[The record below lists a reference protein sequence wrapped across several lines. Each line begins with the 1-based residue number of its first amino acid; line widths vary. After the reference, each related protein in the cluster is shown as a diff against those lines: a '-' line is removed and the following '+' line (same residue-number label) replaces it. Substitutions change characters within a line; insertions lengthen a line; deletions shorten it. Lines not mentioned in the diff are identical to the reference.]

1 MNRLLYIVLILLL
14 LSTIFLTVDLSCGE
28 DSKSNISGSEEY
40 KNGYRYNIQG
50 WIYLHIEGEPY
61 ERGYQHGYL
70 LADEIVDVINRWI
83 NVFPQK
89 WSWKVQR
96 LSAYRLFWR
105 KYPDEYKQEI
115 KGIAEGVAARG
126 GKVDGSPIDYKDI
139 LTLNEMYEM
148 LSRFRNYAVYPFKL
162 SNNWLYQVINKL
174 RESKKTSS
182 LEVEGSCSAFIATGD
197 STVDGRIVAAHSTK
211 ENAIENY
218 WWHLYIG
225 ERWNVIL
232 DIEPTQGYRILMST
246 SPGLIWSDEDFYQNN
261 AGMIL
266 METTLDPLGPW
277 RRWGDPVVVRA
288 RKAIQY
294 SNNIDEIVDCFLRKN
309 NGLMANDWL
318 MGDTKTGEI
327 ASLELGLRKHNLQRT
342 SNGFLWSVNN
352 VKDNKVRWEINSI
365 FGFGVLGRLL
375 KKDFEPIGKDKK
387 FENLKDQYHGKIDV
401 DIAKKIMATPP
412 ICEGMFDC
420 KITDSKLM
428 ENFGLWSFMGHVEES
443 DFIANEHP
451 FKKSNPP
458 GYTDLPASG
467 WVQLFAL
474 SSPNIYRSGN
484 QRTNKGVQSKL
495 LWEFDTE
502 EGEFGKAIYSS
513 PAIDSDILFTTSWN
527 GKIYALDIKNGKKLW
542 DTHLGWSSTAK
553 PVIVDDKVF
562 VGSNEGLYAIDK
574 KIGRIIWE
582 IDIGSISSKPVFF
595 GNTVYCGSHD
605 ENIYAIN
612 SENGEVKWAF
622 RTDGEIYSSP
632 ALDDNILYI
641 GSNDNYLYAIDIE
654 NGKLKWRY
662 ETEGPV
668 VSSPLV
674 NHNFLYFG
682 SWDNNFYALD
692 KETGKLEWKFTAGWG
707 IDSSPIIYKDKIYFG
722 CRDNNLY
729 ALDSLDGDLK
739 WMFTANA
746 AIQSS
751 PEVYGGSVFFGSD
764 DGYIYAIS
772 ATDGALIW
780 KNAPDYYID
789 GIYNYVTRPIVSSPM
804 AYDGRVYFGST
815 NGKIYCF
822 DAKTFELPEE
832 AISEKIQI
840 PVMTWVFLIVPLL
853 CIILATALYLFCF
866 RRKK

>member
-1 MNRLLYIVLILLL
+1 MSKLLYIVLTVLL
-14 LSTIFLTVDLSCGE
+14 LSTIFLNVNLSSGE
-28 DSKSNISGSEEY
+28 CSISKISGSEEY
-40 KNGYRYNIQG
+40 KNGYRYNTQG

-70 LADEIVDVINRWI
+70 LANEIVDIINRWN

-126 GKVDGSPIDYKDI
+126 GKIDGSPVDYKDI

-148 LSRFRNYAVYPFKL
+148 LSRFRNYAVYPFRL

-182 LEVEGSCSAFIATGD
+182 LEIEGSCSAFIATGD
-197 STVDGRIVAAHSTK
+197 STIDGRIVAAHSTK
-211 ENAIENY
+211 GNAIENY

-232 DIEPTQGYRILMST
+232 DITPTNGYRILMST
-246 SPGLIWSDEDFYQNN
+246 SPGLIWSDEDFYQSS

-277 RRWGDPVVVRA
+277 RKWGDPVVVRA

-294 SNNIDEIVDCFLRKN
+294 SNTIDEIVDCFLRKN
-309 NGLMANDWL
+309 NGLMANDWV

-327 ASLELGLRKHNLQRT
+327 ASLELGLRKHYLKRT
-342 SNGFLWSVNN
+342 KNGFYWSVNN
-352 VKDNKVRWEINSI
+352 VRDDEVRWEINSI
-365 FGFGVLGRLL
+365 FAFGILGRLL
-375 KKDFEPIGKDKK
+375 KKDFKPIGKDKK
-387 FENLKDQYHGKIDV
+387 FENLKNQYHGKVDV

-420 KITDSKLM
+420 KITDSKLV
-428 ENFGLWSFMGHVEES
+428 ENFGIWGFMGHVEES
-443 DFIANEHP
+443 DFIASEYP
-451 FKKSNPP
+451 FKKSNRP
-458 GYTDLPASG
+458 GYTDLPACG
-467 WVQLFAL
+467 WVQLYAL
-474 SSPNIYRSGN
+474 NSPNNHQSGGHRSG
-484 QRTNKGVQSKL
+484 QKGESKL
-495 LWEFDTE
+495 LWEFEAE

-513 PAIDSDILFTTSWN
+513 PAKDSEILFTTSWN
-527 GKIYALDIKNGKKLW
+527 GKIYALNMKNGKKLW
-542 DTHLGWSSTAK
+542 DLNLGWSSTAS
-553 PVIVDDKVF
+553 PLVVDGKVF
-562 VGSNEGLYAIDK
+562 IGSSDGLYAIDK
-574 KIGRIIWE
+574 KTGRLIWE
-582 IDIGSISSKPVFF
+582 SDVGAISTKPAFLAD
-595 GNTVYCGSHD
+595 TIYCGSHNG
-605 ENIYAIN
+605 NIYAIDPK
-612 SENGEVKWAF
+612 NGEVKW
-622 RTDGEIYSSP
+622 TYSSDDEIYSSP
-632 ALDDNILYI
+632 ALEDNILFI
-641 GSNDNYLYAIDIE
+641 GSNDKKLYAIDIE
-654 NGKLKWRY
+654 NGKLKWSY
-662 ETEGPV
+662 ETNGPI
-668 VSSPLV
+668 VSSPEVYKNLV
-674 NHNFLYFG
+674 YFG

-692 KETGKLEWKFTAGWG
+692 KETGRLKWKFTAGWG
-707 IDSSPIIYKDKIYFG
+707 IDSSPTIYKGNVYFG
-722 CRDNNLY
+722 CEDNNLY
-729 ALDSLDGDLK
+729 VLDTMDGELK

-751 PEVYGGSVFFGSD
+751 PEAYGGFIFFGSD
-764 DGYIYAIS
+764 DGYIYAVNS
-772 ATDGALIW
+772 TNGELIW

-789 GIYNYVTRPIVSSPM
+789 GIYNYVTRPIVSSPL

-822 DAKTFELPEE
+822 DAGTFEIPEE
-832 AISEKIQI
+832 VTSEKIKI
-840 PVMTWVFLIVPLL
+840 PIETWAFLIVPLL
-853 CIILATALYLFCF
+853 CVILATALYLFWF